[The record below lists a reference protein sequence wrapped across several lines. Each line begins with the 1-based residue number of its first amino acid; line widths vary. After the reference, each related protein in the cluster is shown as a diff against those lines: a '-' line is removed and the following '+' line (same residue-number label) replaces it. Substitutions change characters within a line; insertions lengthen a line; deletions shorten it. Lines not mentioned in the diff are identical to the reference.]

1 MVNFK
6 NEEDGNILI
15 MFAFILMFLLGCVAL
30 STDVVLA
37 MSKKDK
43 LTEVAY
49 LVREARLD
57 ITEEMLHS
65 QQGQQIALD
74 NAHEILKRNGIDPSQ
89 FELVWNEQRGMSPNG
104 NYMISLTGTIILRD
118 VYKTTTLK
126 ALGIDEFPIK
136 VELPVW
142 QNFTDQQPIWD
153 GRTPTING
161 VY

>member
-15 MFAFILMFLLGCVAL
+15 MFAFILMFLLGFVAL

-37 MSKKDK
+37 MNKKDK

-65 QQGQQIALD
+65 QQGQQNCI
-74 NAHEILKRNGIDPSQ
+74 G
-89 FELVWNEQRGMSPNG
+89 
-104 NYMISLTGTIILRD
+104 
-118 VYKTTTLK
+118 
-126 ALGIDEFPIK
+126 
-136 VELPVW
+136 
-142 QNFTDQQPIWD
+142 
-153 GRTPTING
+153 
-161 VY
+161 